1 MISSKKKHFT
11 LIEVLVVVAIIG
23 ILASLLLPALKSAR
37 DSARQANCKSNQKQL
52 GIAFQMYY
60 GDNNDAVPYARD
72 NISGGSFGWDD
83 QIRSYLTSN
92 EIPQATLLNDWQWN
106 ADKAI
111 ESLVC
116 PSASEPQTGGNANLT
131 INSYGMSTGWAN
143 IIAGVMQGIQNN
155 RFSVWRSGAN
165 ITTYRV
171 TDIDDSVGS
180 LVLTEVDVYTG
191 GAAHTSLYQGSA
203 NMIFD
208 PEVQTG
214 QTFNGLPSYIA
225 TNANWE
231 NKTLD
236 LHNKEKVNYLM
247 VDGHVESHHPYSP
260 SVIGAGTPAAP
271 EGMWTTIKGD

>member
-1 MISSKKKHFT
+1 
-11 LIEVLVVVAIIG
+11 
-23 ILASLLLPALKSAR
+23 
-37 DSARQANCKSNQKQL
+37 
-52 GIAFQMYY
+52 
-60 GDNNDAVPYARD
+60 
-72 NISGGSFGWDD
+72 
-83 QIRSYLTSN
+83 
-92 EIPQATLLNDWQWN
+92 
-106 ADKAI
+106 
-111 ESLVC
+111 
-116 PSASEPQTGGNANLT
+116 
-131 INSYGMSTGWAN
+131 MSTGWAN

-155 RFSVWRSGAN
+155 RFSVWKSGAN